1 MSAQTSEVS
10 NLVEEPTVG
19 LEEAVE
25 EVTLNKDVEEEI
37 RQALEEA
44 NEVLHSSVSQKQL
57 TKLPD
62 SASL

>member
-1 MSAQTSEVS
+1 MAAQTSEAS

-25 EVTLNKDVEEEI
+25 EIALNKNVEEEI

-44 NEVLHSSVSQKQL
+44 DEVLHSSVS
-57 TKLPD
+57 TD
-62 SASL
+62 N